1 MEFYYSPKSAAYA
14 VHILLEEVDAT
25 YNLHLIDLKN
35 SNQKEKSYLRINP
48 KARVPSLVTK
58 DGVLTETPAILTYI
72 AQLYSSKDFLPKTV
86 FGFAKVQAFNTY
98 LASTVHVAHAHKH
111 RGYRWTDDE
120 KSQKFMSKKVRENMS
135 DCAEMI
141 ENHFFIGPWVMGKQY
156 TICDPYLA
164 LVYRWFGDDGVN
176 LERFPKLKIHNT
188 NMNLRPAVKRVAAFH

>member
-48 KARVPSLVTK
+48 KARVPSLVTR

-72 AQLYSSKDFLPKTV
+72 AQLYSCKQFLPKTV
-86 FGFAKVQAFNTY
+86 FDFSKVQEFNSY

-111 RGYRWTDDE
+111 RGHRWTDDE
-120 KSQKFMSKKVRENMS
+120 KSQSLMSKKVKENMS

-176 LERFPKLKIHNT
+176 LERFPKLKTHNT
-188 NMNLRPAVKRVAAFH
+188 NMNLRPAVQRVAAFH